1 MGFRK
6 DFLWG
11 GATAANQCEGGANEG
26 NRGVANVDLMPLGED
41 RYLVGTGKMK
51 MYDFDDQ
58 HFYPALTAV
67 DFYHHY
73 KEDIAL
79 LKEMGF
85 KMFRLSISWSRIY
98 PTGEEDKPNQAGLD
112 FYRNVFTELR
122 NAGIE
127 PLVSIWHFDTPLAL
141 EENMEIG

>member
-1 MGFRK
+1 MGFPK
-6 DFLWG
+6 GFLWG
-11 GATAANQCEGGANEG
+11 GAVAATQCEGAYLEDGKG
-26 NRGVANVDLMPLGED
+26 LSVPDMLLGGDVNTPRTFLPKTDPEA
-41 RYLVGTGKMK
+41 
-51 MYDFDDQ
+51 
-58 HFYPALTAV
+58 FYPSHEAV

-98 PTGEEDKPNQAGLD
+98 PTGEEEKPNQAGLD
-112 FYRNVFTELR
+112 LYRNLFTELR

-127 PLVSIWHFDTPLAL
+127 PLLSISHFDTPLA
-141 EENMEIG
+141 

>member
-1 MGFRK
+1 MALLLSINVKG
-6 DFLWG
+6 
-11 GATAANQCEGGANEG
+11 T
-26 NRGVANVDLMPLGED
+26 NVDGRGMARTDVTTGGTVNTPRMVTFIDKDGQKQNYLTMALNYQKGLILQSLMMEL
-41 RYLVGTGKMK
+41 
-51 MYDFDDQ
+51 
-58 HFYPALTAV
+58 YPNHDGI

-98 PTGEEDKPNQAGLD
+98 PTGEETEPNQAGLD

-122 NAGIE
+122 NAGI
-127 PLVSIWHFDTPLAL
+127 
-141 EENMEIG
+141 

>member
-1 MGFRK
+1 MMV
-6 DFLWG
+6 LISIII
-11 GATAANQCEGGANEG
+11 
-26 NRGVANVDLMPLGED
+26 
-41 RYLVGTGKMK
+41 
-51 MYDFDDQ
+51 
-58 HFYPALTAV
+58 
-67 DFYHHY
+67 

-141 EENMEIG
+141 EEKY